1 MLGKVVSLAA
11 VAAGVLA
18 MAVPAGAAP
27 ATKTMNAKFAGGGAT
42 LTMHPNSVWS
52 RVSVQGLEPGKYIYF
67 VGAYVDSNHDGI
79 PEGGQTVEMCRF
91 TVSKGQT
98 RASVCQHSGP
108 ALVKGFTPDLFT
120 AEIDK
125 IIPHSGETVRVAN
138 FS

>member
-1 MLGKVVSLAA
+1 MRKLVSLAA
-11 VAAGVLA
+11 IAAGVVGMA
-18 MAVPAGAAP
+18 MPASAAAP
-27 ATKTMNAKFAGGGAT
+27 AKTMNAKFAGGGAT
-42 LTMHPNSVWS
+42 LTMHPSSTWS
-52 RVSVQGLEPGKYIYF
+52 RVSVQGLELGKYIYF

-108 ALVKGFTPDLFT
+108 ALVTGFAPDLFT

-125 IIPHSGETVRVAN
+125 IIPHSGETVRLAN